1 MYLRR
6 FFAYEDILAIINDLR
21 EYLSPHMEILLRIA
35 SIEDIIYGKKIV
47 CIIRSVADYSS

>member
-6 FFAYEDILAIINDLR
+6 FFAYEDVLAIINDLR
-21 EYLSPHMEILLRIA
+21 EYLSPHIEILLRIA